1 MYMYYFLGY
10 QLKGDNS
17 LKTEEEKRHR
27 ANNTFLLA
35 LDGDVDFQPDAIVKV
50 WKIEG
55 VKERFESQVVD
66 LMKRNPRI
74 GAACGRIHPT
84 GSGYRTPLMLS
95 IQNQSNVT
103 IRYMQ
108 QYQKF
113 EYAIGH
119 WLQKATEHMLGC
131 VLCRCDELILL
142 SLVCCTFSVKYW
154 LIR

>member
-50 WKIEG
+50 WKTEGIE
-55 VKERFESQVVD
+55 ERLLISGCRPDEEKPEDRCSLWQNPPNG
-66 LMKRNPRI
+66 KRVENTSSVINP
-74 GAACGRIHPT
+74 
-84 GSGYRTPLMLS
+84 
-95 IQNQSNVT
+95 NVT
-103 IRYMQ
+103 ARYMQ

-142 SLVCCTFSVKYW
+142 SLSSCIYLSQVTG
-154 LIR
+154 